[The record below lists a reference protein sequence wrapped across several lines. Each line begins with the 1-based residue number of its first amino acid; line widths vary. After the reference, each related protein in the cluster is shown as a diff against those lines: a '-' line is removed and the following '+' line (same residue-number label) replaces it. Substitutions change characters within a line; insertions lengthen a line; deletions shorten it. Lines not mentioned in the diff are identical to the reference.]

1 MSNKNKIMDFFSAL
15 GRSLLMPI
23 AALAACGI
31 FLGLSSALM
40 KAQVQEAL
48 PFLSQTYVYFIIY
61 TINKV
66 AGVVFTLIPVLFAIS
81 IAFGMVKEEKEI
93 AAFAGFIGYYTF
105 LVASA
110 AMINS
115 GFTDFSALRIAST
128 LGVETVDMGAVAGI
142 VIGLIAAW
150 LHSKYHKI
158 TFPVAISFYGGKR
171 FVALAVMMAST
182 VFGLVAP
189 FIWEPVSIAINS
201 LGDVISAAGIF
212 GVFGYGFLERLLI
225 PTGLH
230 HVLNGIFR
238 TTAIGG
244 VFEGVEGCLNIFLQ
258 FVDQVELSEL
268 APFAIFLGQGK
279 MPMMMFGLPA
289 AALAIY
295 RTSPEEKKP
304 KVKALMIAGV
314 AASVVSGI
322 TEPLEFAFMFV
333 APQLFLFHAVMG
345 GVSFAAM
352 AALHVVIGNTGGGLI
367 DYLIW
372 GVFQPGSN
380 WYWVIVV
387 GIPFAFIYYYVFKTY
402 LAKKQISIE
411 VAEEEDE
418 DAGSSALSLD
428 DQQKAKSY
436 RIIEGLG
443 GFDNIVAVNNC
454 LTRLRVDL
462 VDPSKVREDI
472 LKKTGSNGFIRP
484 SEKHIQVVYGP
495 KVEGIA
501 ANVRECLK
509 AGKGAAEAFAASH
522 KNDAAEEVSTA
533 RPKAAAARKSQLVAP
548 VGGRVLPMS
557 EAKDENFAA
566 GILGD
571 GVVIQPTENVIV
583 SPCDGTVTHSS
594 EDNKHAIGL
603 ESAAGV
609 EILIHIGVD
618 TVSMNGEGFTL
629 LKKEG
634 DPVKAGEALV
644 RFDKKL
650 IESKGLCS
658 DVMLIVL
665 ESDEEL
671 PAEYITGVTAQAGKT
686 VLAKLG

>member
-1 MSNKNKIMDFFSAL
+1 MKKNKIMDFFSAL

-40 KAQVQEAL
+40 KTQVQEAVPL
-48 PFLSQTYVYFIIY
+48 LSQTYLYFIIF

-66 AGVVFTLIPVLFAIS
+66 SGVVFTLIPVLFAIS

-105 LVASA
+105 LVASSV
-110 AMINS
+110 MIGS
-115 GFTDFSALRIAST
+115 GFVDFSALKISNI
-128 LGVETVDMGAVAGI
+128 LGVETLDMGAVAGI
-142 VIGLIAAW
+142 MIGLIAAK
-150 LHSKYHKI
+150 LHDKYHKI
-158 TFPVAISFYGGKR
+158 TFPVAVSFYGGKR
-171 FVALAVMMAST
+171 FVALAVMLAST
-182 VFGLVAP
+182 VAGLAAP
-189 FIWEPVSIAINS
+189 FIWSPVSMAINS
-201 LGDVISAAGIF
+201 LGGAISAAGIF

-244 VFEGVEGCLNIFLQ
+244 VYEGVEGCLNIFLQ
-258 FVDQVELSEL
+258 FVDKVSLSDL
-268 APFAIFLGQGK
+268 APYTIFLGQGK

-295 RTSPEEKKP
+295 QTSPEEKKT

-322 TEPLEFAFMFV
+322 TEPLEFSFMFI
-333 APQLFLFHAVMG
+333 APQLFLFHALMG
-345 GVSFAAM
+345 GVSFALM
-352 AALHVVIGNTGGGLI
+352 AALNVIIGNTGGGLI
-367 DYLIW
+367 DYFIW
-372 GVFQPGSN
+372 GVFQPGSH

-387 GIPFAFIYYYVFKTY
+387 GIPFAVIYYIVFKKY
-402 LAKKQISIE
+402 LTAKQISIE
-411 VAEEEDE
+411 VAEEDDE
-418 DAGSSALSLD
+418 DTAFGLSMD

-443 GFDNIVAVNNC
+443 GFDNIVEVNNC

-462 VDPSKVREDI
+462 VDPAKVKEDV
-472 LKKTGSNGFIRP
+472 LKKTGSSGFIRP

-509 AGKGAAEAFAASH
+509 VGRQAAEAFAARQPAASES
-522 KNDAAEEVSTA
+522 NAAETQTA
-533 RPKAAAARKSQLVAP
+533 KNTAAKQIELKAP
-548 VGGRVLPMS
+548 VSGKIFPMS
-557 EAKDENFAA
+557 EAKDETFASCMM
-566 GILGD
+566 GG
-571 GVVIQPTENVIV
+571 GVVIRPEEDTIV
-583 SPCDGTVTHSS
+583 APCNGIVTLCS

-603 ESAAGV
+603 QSDTGLEL
-609 EILIHIGVD
+609 LIHVGVD
-618 TVSMNGEGFTL
+618 TVSLKGKGFKL
-629 LKKEG
+629 LKQQDSPMKT
-634 DPVKAGEALV
+634 GEPLL
-644 RFDKKL
+644 RFDRKY
-650 IESKGLCS
+650 IEAQGLCT
-658 DVMLIVL
+658 DVMLILVGT
-665 ESDEEL
+665 EENEAQFFTGI
-671 PAEYITGVTAQAGKT
+671 PAKAGET
-686 VLAKLG
+686 LVAKM

>member
-1 MSNKNKIMDFFSAL
+1 MSKKTKIMDFFSAL

-40 KAQVQEAL
+40 KTQVQEAV
-48 PFLSQTYVYFIIY
+48 PFLSQGFVYFIIF

-66 AGVVFTLIPVLFAIS
+66 SGVVFTLIPVLFAIS

-115 GFTDFSALRIAST
+115 GFMDFSALRIANV
-128 LGVETVDMGAVAGI
+128 LGVETMDMGAVAGI
-142 VIGLIAAW
+142 CIGLITAH
-150 LHSKYHKI
+150 LHNKYHKI
-158 TFPVAISFYGGKR
+158 TFPVAISFYGGKC
-171 FVALAVMMAST
+171 FVALAVMLAST
-182 VFGLVAP
+182 LFGLVAP

-201 LGDVISAAGIF
+201 LGDAISAAGIF

-244 VFEGVEGCLNIFLQ
+244 VYEGVEGCLNIFLQ
-258 FVDQVELSEL
+258 FVDKVDIREL
-268 APFAIFLGQGK
+268 APFTVFLGQGK

-314 AASVVSGI
+314 AASIVSGI

-345 GVSFAAM
+345 GISFASM
-352 AALHVVIGNTGGGLI
+352 AALDVIIGNTGGGLI

-372 GVFQPGSN
+372 GVFQPGSH

-402 LAKKQISIE
+402 LTKKNISIE
-411 VAEEEDE
+411 VAEGDDDE
-418 DAGSSALSLD
+418 GGASELNM
-428 DQQKAKSY
+428 DQQQKIKAY

-443 GFDNIVAVNNC
+443 GFDNIVEVNNC

-472 LKKTGSNGFIRP
+472 LKKTGSNGIIRP

-501 ANVRECLK
+501 PNVRECLK
-509 AGKGAAEAFAASH
+509 AGKAAADAFMASAQGALDEAPAEA
-522 KNDAAEEVSTA
+522 K
-533 RPKAAAARKSQLVAP
+533 PKAAKVQKSQLMAP
-548 VGGRVLPMS
+548 VSGKVLPMS

-571 GVVIQPTENVIV
+571 GVVIQPTEDLIV
-583 SPCDGTVTHSS
+583 APCDGVITHCS

-603 ESAAGV
+603 KSAAGQ
-609 EILIHIGVD
+609 EILIHVGVD
-618 TVSMNGEGFTL
+618 TVGLKGEGFEQ

-634 DPVKAGEALV
+634 DTVRAGAPIL
-644 RFDKKL
+644 RFSRSF
-650 IESKGLCS
+650 IESKNLCA
-658 DVMLIVL
+658 DVMVILI
-665 ESDEEL
+665 EDDEPV
-671 PAEYITGVTAQAGKT
+671 PAQFVTGDTAEAGKT
-686 VLAKLG
+686 VVAHIG

>member
-1 MSNKNKIMDFFSAL
+1 MDFFSAL

-40 KAQVQEAL
+40 KAQVQEAV
-48 PFLSQTYVYFIIY
+48 PFLSQTYIYFIIY

-66 AGVVFTLIPVLFAIS
+66 SGVVFTLIPVLFAIS
-81 IAFGMVKEEKEI
+81 IAFGMVKQEKEI

-115 GFTDFSALRIAST
+115 GFMDFSALRIANI
-128 LGVETVDMGAVAGI
+128 LGVETMDMGAVAGI
-142 VIGLIAAW
+142 SIGLITAS
-150 LHSKYHKI
+150 LHNKYHKI

-171 FVALAVMMAST
+171 FVALAVMLAST
-182 VFGLVAP
+182 VFGLIAP

-244 VFEGVEGCLNIFLQ
+244 VYEGVEGCLNIFLQ
-258 FVDQVELSEL
+258 FVDQVDLSEL
-268 APFAIFLGQGK
+268 APYTIFLGQGK

-345 GVSFAAM
+345 GISFASM
-352 AALHVVIGNTGGGLI
+352 AALDVIIGNTGGGLI

-372 GVFQPGSN
+372 GVFQPGSH

-387 GIPFAFIYYYVFKTY
+387 GIPFMFIYYFVFKTY
-402 LAKKQISIE
+402 LSKKNISID
-411 VAEEEDE
+411 VAD
-418 DAGSSALSLD
+418 DDGDDLDTGLSMD
-428 DQQKAKSY
+428 DKQKARSY

-443 GFDNIVAVNNC
+443 GFDNIVEVNNC

-462 VDPSKVREDI
+462 VDPSKVQEDL
-472 LKKTGSNGFIRP
+472 LKKTGASGFVRP
-484 SEKHIQVVYGP
+484 SEKHIQVIYGP

-501 ANVRECLK
+501 PNVRECLK
-509 AGKGAAEAFAASH
+509 AGKAAADAFLAQNPGLAS
-522 KNDAAEEVSTA
+522 APVEEKKA
-533 RPKAAAARKSQLVAP
+533 PKAPAAHLDLKAP
-548 VGGRVLPMS
+548 VSGEVVPMS
-557 EAKDENFAA
+557 EAKDENFAQ
-566 GILGD
+566 GILGG
-571 GVVIQPTENVIV
+571 GVVVRPSSQVV
-583 SPCDGTVTHSS
+583 VAPCDGTVTHAS

-603 ESAAGV
+603 QSTTGQD
-609 EILIHIGVD
+609 ILIHVGVD
-618 TVSMNGEGFTL
+618 TVNMNGEGFKL

-634 DPVKAGEALV
+634 DAVKVGEPMLE
-644 RFDKKL
+644 FDISL
-650 IESKGLCS
+650 IESKGLCA
-658 DVMLIVL
+658 DVMMILI
-665 ESDEEL
+665 EDENEVD
-671 PAEYITGVTAQAGKT
+671 AEYITGITAEAGGT
-686 VLAKLG
+686 VVAKL

>member
-1 MSNKNKIMDFFSAL
+1 MKKNRIMDFFSAL

-40 KAQVQEAL
+40 KAQVQEAV
-48 PFLSQTYVYFIIY
+48 PFLSQTYIYFIIY

-66 AGVVFTLIPVLFAIS
+66 SGVVFTLIPVLFAIS
-81 IAFGMVKEEKEI
+81 IAFGMVKQEKEI

-115 GFTDFSALRIAST
+115 GFMDFSALRIANI
-128 LGVETVDMGAVAGI
+128 LGVETMDMGAVAGI
-142 VIGLIAAW
+142 SIGLITAS
-150 LHSKYHKI
+150 LHNKYHKI

-171 FVALAVMMAST
+171 FVALAVMLAST
-182 VFGLVAP
+182 VFGLIAP

-244 VFEGVEGCLNIFLQ
+244 VYEGVEGCLNIFLQ
-258 FVDQVELSEL
+258 FVDQVDLSEL
-268 APFAIFLGQGK
+268 APYTIFLGQGK

-345 GVSFAAM
+345 GISFASM
-352 AALHVVIGNTGGGLI
+352 AALDVIIGNTGGGLI
-367 DYLIW
+367 DYFIW
-372 GVFQPGSN
+372 GVFQPGSH

-387 GIPFAFIYYYVFKTY
+387 GIPFMFIYYFVFKTY
-402 LAKKQISIE
+402 LAKKNISID
-411 VAEEEDE
+411 VAD
-418 DAGSSALSLD
+418 DDGDDLDTGLSMD
-428 DQQKAKSY
+428 DKQKARSY

-443 GFDNIVAVNNC
+443 GFDNIVEVNNC

-462 VDPSKVREDI
+462 VDPSKVQEDL
-472 LKKTGSNGFIRP
+472 LKKTGASGFVRP
-484 SEKHIQVVYGP
+484 SEKHIQVIYGP

-501 ANVRECLK
+501 PNVRECLK
-509 AGKGAAEAFAASH
+509 AGK
-522 KNDAAEEVSTA
+522 
-533 RPKAAAARKSQLVAP
+533 AAADAFLAQNPGLASAP
-548 VGGRVLPMS
+548 VEEKKAPKVPAAHLDLKAPVSGEVVPMS
-557 EAKDENFAA
+557 EAKDENFAQ
-566 GILGD
+566 GILGG
-571 GVVIQPTENVIV
+571 GVVVRPSSQVV
-583 SPCDGTVTHSS
+583 VAPCDGTVTHAS

-603 ESAAGV
+603 QSTTGQD
-609 EILIHIGVD
+609 ILIHVGVD
-618 TVSMNGEGFTL
+618 TVNMNGEGFKL

-634 DPVKAGEALV
+634 DAVKAGEPMLE
-644 RFDKKL
+644 FDISL
-650 IESKGLCS
+650 IESKGLCA
-658 DVMLIVL
+658 DVMMILI
-665 ESDEEL
+665 EDENEVD
-671 PAEYITGVTAQAGKT
+671 AEYITGITAEAGGT
-686 VLAKLG
+686 VVAKL

>member
-1 MSNKNKIMDFFSAL
+1 MKKNKIMDFFSAL

-40 KAQVQEAL
+40 KAQVQEAV
-48 PFLSQTYVYFIIY
+48 PFLSQTYIYFIIY

-66 AGVVFTLIPVLFAIS
+66 SGVVFTLIPVLFAIS
-81 IAFGMVKEEKEI
+81 IAFGMVKQEKEI

-115 GFTDFSALRIAST
+115 GFMDFSALRIANI
-128 LGVETVDMGAVAGI
+128 LGVETMDMGAVAGI
-142 VIGLIAAW
+142 SIGLITAS
-150 LHSKYHKI
+150 LHNKYHKI

-171 FVALAVMMAST
+171 FVALAVMLAST
-182 VFGLVAP
+182 VFGLIAP

-201 LGDVISAAGIF
+201 LGDVISAAGLF

-244 VFEGVEGCLNIFLQ
+244 VYEGVEGCLNIFLQ
-258 FVDQVELSEL
+258 FVDQVDLSEL
-268 APFAIFLGQGK
+268 APYTIFLGQGK

-295 RTSPEEKKP
+295 RTSPEDKKP

-314 AASVVSGI
+314 AASIVSGI

-345 GVSFAAM
+345 GISFASM
-352 AALHVVIGNTGGGLI
+352 AALDVIIGNTGGGLI
-367 DYLIW
+367 DYFIW
-372 GVFQPGSN
+372 GVFQPGSH

-387 GIPFAFIYYYVFKTY
+387 GIPFSVIYYFVFKTY
-402 LAKKQISIE
+402 LAKKNISID
-411 VAEEEDE
+411 VADDDGDDM
-418 DAGSSALSLD
+418 DAGLSMD
-428 DQQKAKSY
+428 DKQKARSY

-443 GFDNIVAVNNC
+443 GFDNIVEVNNC

-462 VDPSKVREDI
+462 VDPSKVQEDL
-472 LKKTGSNGFIRP
+472 LKKTGASGFVRP
-484 SEKHIQVVYGP
+484 SEKHIQVIYGP

-501 ANVRECLK
+501 PNVRECLK
-509 AGKGAAEAFAASH
+509 AGK
-522 KNDAAEEVSTA
+522 
-533 RPKAAAARKSQLVAP
+533 AAADAFLAQNPGLASAP
-548 VGGRVLPMS
+548 VEEKKASKAPAAHLDLKAPVSGEVVPMS
-557 EAKDENFAA
+557 EAKDENFAQ
-566 GILGD
+566 GILGG
-571 GVVIQPTENVIV
+571 GVVVRPVSQVIV
-583 SPCDGTVTHSS
+583 APCDGTVTHAS

-603 ESAAGV
+603 QSVTGQD
-609 EILIHIGVD
+609 ILIHVGVD
-618 TVSMNGEGFTL
+618 TVNMNGEGFKL

-634 DPVKAGEALV
+634 DAVKAGEPMLE
-644 RFDKKL
+644 FDIKL
-650 IESKGLCS
+650 IESKGLCA
-658 DVMLIVL
+658 DVMMILI
-665 ESDEEL
+665 EDENEVE
-671 PAEYITGVTAQAGKT
+671 AEYITGITAEAGGT
-686 VLAKLG
+686 VVAKL